1 MVQKLIEILN
11 KQLKPIFKKCGEFSI
26 KKENIL
32 GVVLKDNEIQIIELL
47 KKKSSWFAK
56 GYTYQQIAGIG
67 KDQDIFSASTYLSD
81 QVKNALDSI
90 NSKVTDV
97 SISINSSNVQNY
109 NLQTPLM
116 PTEELKEVVSGGGFW
131 EQFDET
137 PDSLEESYTS
147 YQVISRDEEL
157 EVMNI
162 SLLTI
167 EKKLADVYVNIFRL
181 AGLNPVILDIGPMTQ
196 INAIAAAIG
205 KENFDTPV
213 AIFNYTKSSSYL
225 TVASNSGFSITDI
238 NIVEADQVLLDT
250 IEEIDEV
257 TSEFW
262 DEIFERLASQI
273 KQGLIEFE
281 TKYECD
287 PISLITVAT
296 DKTKTNNLFVGLEKQ
311 LGELVIKSYDPEESI
326 TFGDNEKKYLDS
338 LSSKSETMECIG
350 AGVRKLNAFEVN
362 YEEEIYNHNL
372 LPRAEQLKINKK
384 STVFAKYCYC
394 LSLAIFLVGA
404 IHLISFKFLKI
415 LENDGVITQ
424 LKGVIEQVKSNE
436 TIVKGYKGKA
446 SRISKDVQSLQAFG
460 ENKKTTAEIFN
471 SLAINVPES
480 IRLTSFKIREQRN
493 VVIEGVSKEDA
504 SIVNMFDLFSASKV
518 VELAKLGAIEG
529 ITEEERK
536 QLYTEA
542 GKPEP
547 ASIPKEMISKK
558 FTINLTLR
566 AMDGEIFDDIKK
578 VKQFKKSAKIKR

>member
-32 GVVLKDNEIQIIELL
+32 GVVFKDNEIQIIELL

-311 LGELVIKSYDPEESI
+311 LGELVIKSYDPEESV
-326 TFGDNEKKYLDS
+326 TFDDNEKKYLDS
-338 LSSKSETMECIG
+338 LSNKSEIMECIG

-547 ASIPKEMISKK
+547 TSIPKEMISKK

-566 AMDGEIFDDIKK
+566 AMDGENFDDIKK

>member
-250 IEEIDEV
+250 IEEIDDV

-311 LGELVIKSYDPEESI
+311 LGELVIKSYDPEESV

-338 LSSKSETMECIG
+338 LSNKSEIMECIG

-394 LSLAIFLVGA
+394 LSLAILLVGA
-404 IHLISFKFLKI
+404 IHLIPFKFLKI

-518 VELAKLGAIEG
+518 VQLAKLGAIEG

-547 ASIPKEMISKK
+547 TSIPKEMISKK

-566 AMDGEIFDDIKK
+566 AMDGENFDDIKK

>member
-32 GVVLKDNEIQIIELL
+32 GVVFKDNEIQIIELL

-250 IEEIDEV
+250 IEEIDDV

-262 DEIFERLASQI
+262 DEIFERLAPQI

-296 DKTKTNNLFVGLEKQ
+296 DKTKINNLFVGLEKQ
-311 LGELVIKSYDPEESI
+311 LGELVIKSYDPEESV

-338 LSSKSETMECIG
+338 LSNKSEIMECIG

-394 LSLAIFLVGA
+394 LSLAILLVGA
-404 IHLISFKFLKI
+404 IHLIPFKFLKI

-566 AMDGEIFDDIKK
+566 AMDGENFDDIKK

>member
-97 SISINSSNVQNY
+97 SISIDSSNVQNY

-137 PDSLEESYTS
+137 PDSLEEFYTS

-250 IEEIDEV
+250 IEEIDDV

-311 LGELVIKSYDPEESI
+311 LGELVIKSYDPEESV
-326 TFGDNEKKYLDS
+326 TFDDNEKKYLDS
-338 LSSKSETMECIG
+338 LSNKSEIMECIG

-547 ASIPKEMISKK
+547 TSIPKEMISKK

>member
-97 SISINSSNVQNY
+97 SISIDSSNVQNY

-137 PDSLEESYTS
+137 PDSLEEFYTS

-250 IEEIDEV
+250 IEEIDDV

-311 LGELVIKSYDPEESI
+311 LGELVIKSYDPEESV
-326 TFGDNEKKYLDS
+326 TFDDNEKKYLDS
-338 LSSKSETMECIG
+338 LSNKSEIMECIG

-394 LSLAIFLVGA
+394 LSFIIFLVGA
-404 IHLISFKFLKI
+404 IHLIPFKFLKI

-547 ASIPKEMISKK
+547 TSIPKEMISKK

-566 AMDGEIFDDIKK
+566 AMDGENFDDIKK

>member
-1 MVQKLIEILN
+1 M
-11 KQLKPIFKKCGEFSI
+11 
-26 KKENIL
+26 
-32 GVVLKDNEIQIIELL
+32 
-47 KKKSSWFAK
+47 
-56 GYTYQQIAGIG
+56 
-67 KDQDIFSASTYLSD
+67 SD

-250 IEEIDEV
+250 IEEIDDV

-311 LGELVIKSYDPEESI
+311 LGELVIKSYDPEESV

-338 LSSKSETMECIG
+338 LSNKSEIMECIG

-394 LSLAIFLVGA
+394 LSFIIFLVGA
-404 IHLISFKFLKI
+404 IHLIPFKFLKI